1 MINETVSLFLKVM
14 KQFKDCCLA
23 CISKCNEPTDETDYT
38 SVTAPV
44 SIVCCK
50 SQLIEKHGS
59 DKGPEKPPGESVL
72 QSNSGSQFFECTEFA
87 ETFAIPETSD

>member
-1 MINETVSLFLKVM
+1 M

-23 CISKCNEPTDETDYT
+23 CIPKCNELTDETDYT

-59 DKGPEKPPGESVL
+59 DKGPEKPSGESVL
-72 QSNSGSQFFECTEFA
+72 QSNSGRQFFECTEFA